1 MKDKVLRSNLSR
13 LIEGCSKELRSYSKD
28 SMVLKLTIIT
38 KASGINT
45 ENKDGPAPDWY
56 MARVVPAEQI
66 DTDDSIID
74 ESAKILYGYDHFGNE
89 GILQV
94 VPYKEPPE
102 ENEEESEEQNE

>member
-1 MKDKVLRSNLSR
+1 MKDKVLRANLSR

-56 MARVVPAEQI
+56 MARVVPTEQV

-94 VPYKEPPE
+94 VPYRKD
-102 ENEEESEEQNE
+102 EEEGEEDGP